1 MQMATG
7 KKENDPMPTIEIGAV
22 FLNERK
28 RRFEFHAHGPD
39 GRQPFGHYT
48 LEDAEA
54 HREQYAARLRR
65 RGYIVVVEGGGCGFH
80 A

>member
-1 MQMATG
+1 MASG
-7 KKENDPMPTIEIGAV
+7 KKENPMPTIELGAV

-28 RRFEFHAHGPD
+28 RRFEFHAHGPE

-48 LEDAEA
+48 QEDAEA

-65 RGYIVVVEGGGCGFH
+65 RGYIVVVEADGCTFR

>member
-1 MQMATG
+1 MASA
-7 KKENDPMPTIEIGAV
+7 EDRSAPTIELGAV

-28 RRFEFHAHGPD
+28 RRFEFHARGPD

-48 LEDAEA
+48 LQDAEA

-65 RGYIVVVEGGGCGFH
+65 RGYVVVVEPEDRSSR

>member
-1 MQMATG
+1 
-7 KKENDPMPTIEIGAV
+7 MPTIELGSV

-28 RRFEFHAHGPD
+28 KRFEFHAHGPE

-48 LEDAEA
+48 QEDAEA

-65 RGYIVVVEGGGCGFH
+65 SGYVVVVEAEGRSFR

>member
-1 MQMATG
+1 
-7 KKENDPMPTIEIGAV
+7 MPTIEIGAV

-28 RRFEFHAHGPD
+28 RRFEFHAHGPE

-48 LEDAEA
+48 QHDAEA
-54 HREQYAARLRR
+54 HREQYVARLRR
-65 RGYIVVVEGGGCGFH
+65 RGYVVVVEAEGRTFR

>member
-1 MQMATG
+1 MQMPSG
-7 KKENDPMPTIEIGAV
+7 KKEKPMPTIEIGAV

-28 RRFEFHAHGPD
+28 QRFEFHAHGPE

-48 LEDAEA
+48 LQDAEA

-65 RGYIVVVEGGGCGFH
+65 RGFIVVVEADGRTFR

>member
-1 MQMATG
+1 MASG
-7 KKENDPMPTIEIGAV
+7 NKENPMHTIEIGAV

-28 RRFEFHAHGPD
+28 RRFEFHAHGPE

-48 LEDAEA
+48 LQDAEA

-65 RGYIVVVEGGGCGFH
+65 RGYVVVVEAEGGTFH

>member
-1 MQMATG
+1 VQMASG
-7 KKENDPMPTIEIGAV
+7 KKENPSMPTIELGAV

-28 RRFEFHAHGPD
+28 QRFEFHARGPE

-48 LEDAEA
+48 LQDAEA

-65 RGYIVVVEGGGCGFH
+65 HGFVVLVEGDGQTFR

>member
-1 MQMATG
+1 MASG
-7 KKENDPMPTIEIGAV
+7 EEKPVPTVELGSV
-22 FLNERK
+22 FRNERK
-28 RRFEFHAHGPD
+28 QRFEFHARGPE
-39 GRQPFGHYT
+39 GRQRFGHYT

-65 RGYIVVVEGGGCGFH
+65 RGYIVVVESEGEAFG

>member
-1 MQMATG
+1 MASG
-7 KKENDPMPTIEIGAV
+7 KERSMPTVELGSV
-22 FLNERK
+22 FLNQRK
-28 RRFEFHAHGPD
+28 QRFEFHADGPE

-48 LEDAEA
+48 QEDAEA

-65 RGYIVVVEGGGCGFH
+65 RGYVVVVEAEGGSFR